1 MNEPGRPARPA
12 RGIGDPLLAF
22 SRGEIGRRRAM
33 GALGIGYGESLDRLA
48 ERRLPLP
55 QLPEAELDRMVAVML
70 DVSGRTGR
78 RAAGVSR

>member
-1 MNEPGRPARPA
+1 MNELGRSPRPT

-33 GALGIGYGESLDRLA
+33 DALGIGYGELLDRLA

-55 QLPEAELDRMVAVML
+55 HLPQAELDRMVAVML
-70 DVSGRTGR
+70 DVLERAGR
-78 RAAGVSR
+78 